1 MATENSSSRLEIAGL
16 SGRASTSPARSVTA
30 ERTLRRMASGGSSS
44 SIRPATDAL
53 DFDILAVGTWRS
65 MTRPPTLGM

>member
-1 MATENSSSRLEIAGL
+1 MAGL
-16 SGRASTSPARSVTA
+16 SGRATTSRPESVTA

-44 SIRPATDAL
+44 SMRPAGDAL